1 MIALLIRIFSL
12 LALLSYSLN
21 AFAVEGMSLKLV
33 QPVLTDNKEG
43 MMKSPQGIDCDDAG
57 LFIVADSGNGRLL
70 SYTYKNDI
78 VAFGSEIKVP
88 QLPYPVRVQLNS
100 KGDIFVFDGKLRRIA
115 HLNPQGAFQG
125 YLDPQALPSTAP
137 VVLRSFKI
145 DRQDNIYLLDI
156 LTERV
161 LVLDPTGKFQKQ
173 IPFPAN
179 YGSFSDLAV
188 NRNGDVYL
196 LDSTN
201 AMVFVASKDT
211 NAFIPLTKNLRE
223 DMNFPANISIDSGG
237 KIFLVDQNGG
247 GIIVLGQHGAFLARM
262 LSMGWKPGF
271 LYYPSQICINGKGTV
286 FVADRD
292 NNRVQIFELSR

>member
-1 MIALLIRIFSL
+1 MMALLIRIFFL
-12 LALLSYSLN
+12 LALLSYPLHS
-21 AFAVEGMSLKLV
+21 FAAQGMSLKLV

-43 MMKSPQGIDCDDAG
+43 MMNSPQGIACDDTG

-78 VAFGSEIKVP
+78 VSFVSEMKVP
-88 QLPYPVRVQLNS
+88 QLPYPARVQLNS

-125 YLDPQALPSTAP
+125 YLEPQALPSAAP
-137 VVLRSFKI
+137 IAIRNFTI
-145 DRQDNIYLLDI
+145 DRQDNFYLLDI
-156 LTERV
+156 LSERV
-161 LVLDPTGKFQKQ
+161 LVLDPTGKFLKQ
-173 IPFPAN
+173 IAFPAN
-179 YGSFSDLAV
+179 HGSFSDLAI
-188 NRNGDVYL
+188 NRNNDIYL

-201 AMVFVASKDT
+201 AMVFVAPKDA
-211 NAFIPLTKNLRE
+211 NAFSPLTKSLRE
-223 DMNFPANISIDSGG
+223 DMNFPVSISIDSGG

-247 GIIVLGQHGAFLARM
+247 GIVVLGQNGAFLTRM

-271 LYYPSQICINGKGTV
+271 LYYPSQICINGKGNV

-292 NNRVQIFELSR
+292 NNRAQIFELSR

>member
-1 MIALLIRIFSL
+1 
-12 LALLSYSLN
+12 
-21 AFAVEGMSLKLV
+21 MSLKLV

-43 MMKSPQGIDCDDAG
+43 MIKNPQGIGCDDDG

-70 SYTYKNDI
+70 SYTYKDDL
-78 VAFGSEIKVP
+78 VKFGSEMKVA

-137 VVLRSFKI
+137 FVLRSFKI

-156 LTERV
+156 LSERV
-161 LVLDPTGKFQKQ
+161 LVLDPTGKYQKQ
-173 IPFPAN
+173 IAFPAN
-179 YGSFSDLAV
+179 HGSFSDLAV
-188 NRNGDVYL
+188 NRNGDLYL

-201 AMVFVASKDT
+201 AMVFVASKDA
-211 NAFIPLTKNLRE
+211 NAFNPLTKSLKE
-223 DMNFPANISIDSGG
+223 DMNFPANISIDSSG

-247 GIIVLGQHGAFLARM
+247 GIIVLGQNGAFLTRM

-271 LYYPSQICINGKGTV
+271 LYYPSQICINGKGNV

>member
-1 MIALLIRIFSL
+1 MALLIRIILL
-12 LALLSYSLN
+12 LALLSSPLHS
-21 AFAVEGMSLKLV
+21 FAAEGMSMKLV

-43 MMKSPQGIDCDDAG
+43 MMKIPQGIDCDDAG

-70 SYTYKNDI
+70 SYTYKDEI
-78 VAFGSEIKVP
+78 VKWVSEIKIP
-88 QLPYPVRVQLNS
+88 QIPYPIRVQLNS

-115 HLNPQGAFQG
+115 HLNPQGAFLG

-137 VVLRSFKI
+137 FVIRSFKI

-156 LTERV
+156 LSERV
-161 LVLDPTGKFQKQ
+161 LVLDPAGKFQKP
-173 IPFPAN
+173 IAFPAN
-179 YGSFSDLAV
+179 HGSFCDLAV
-188 NRNGDVYL
+188 NRNGDIYL

-201 AMVFVASKDT
+201 AIVFVAPKDA
-211 NAFIPLTKNLRE
+211 NAFTPLTKNLRE
-223 DMNFPANISIDSGG
+223 DMNFPANISIDGSG

-247 GIIVLGQHGAFLARM
+247 GIIVLGQNGAFLTRM